1 MDLSNYAT
9 KAGLKVATAID
20 TSTLAT
26 KADFTS
32 LKMRVNNLD
41 VGKLKTV
48 PADFS
53 KLISV
58 VDDDMMML
66 SKKLHMINWVPMSM
80 LLTVKYQALV
90 D

>member
-9 KAGLKVATAID
+9 KAGLKVATGID

-53 KLISV
+53 KLSSV

-66 SKKLHMINWVPMSM
+66 SKKLRMINWVPMSM

>member
-1 MDLSNYAT
+1 MDLSDYAT
-9 KAGLKVATAID
+9 KAGLKVATGID

-53 KLISV
+53 KLSSV

-66 SKKLHMINWVPMSM
+66 SKKLRMINWVPMSM

>member
-9 KAGLKVATAID
+9 KAAID

>member
-9 KAGLKVATAID
+9 KAGLKVATGID

-48 PADFS
+48 PAGFS
-53 KLISV
+53 KLSSV

-66 SKKLHMINWVPMSM
+66 SKKLRMIN
-80 LLTVKYQALV
+80 
-90 D
+90 

>member
-9 KAGLKVATAID
+9 KAAID

-53 KLISV
+53 KLSSV

-66 SKKLHMINWVPMSM
+66 SKKLRMINWVPMSM

>member
-9 KAGLKVATAID
+9 KAGLKVATGID

-41 VGKLKTV
+41 VGKFKTV
-48 PADFS
+48 PAGFS
-53 KLISV
+53 KLSSV

-66 SKKLHMINWVPMSM
+66 SKKLRMINWVPMSM